1 KPGALAGSPGLR
13 ATILLGNA
21 VVLTPP
27 VGPKLTGVVLMVVV
41 TLKVTPARDGF
52 GGGLVTLLPS
62 GPNSK
67 NSFVVVLAL
76 FGPATLISMASVAVP
91 KAVIVCRSTVPDG

>member
-1 KPGALAGSPGLR
+1 
-13 ATILLGNA
+13 
-21 VVLTPP
+21 
-27 VGPKLTGVVLMVVV
+27 MVVV
-41 TLKVTPARDGF
+41 TLKVTPAGRDGF
-52 GGGLVTLLPS
+52 GGGLVMLLPS